1 MYATKTLVAPDLK
14 KFTTKNQTMQC
25 LLPIGFPRNVNIN
38 ILYNLEINEA
48 AFRMDTEVFGYL
60 HIWVILPW

>member
-1 MYATKTLVAPDLK
+1 MYATKTLVVPDLK
-14 KFTTKNQTMQC
+14 NSQQKKQTMQC
-25 LLPIGFPRNVNIN
+25 LLPIRFPCNVNI
-38 ILYNLEINEA
+38 EINEA